1 MKLKPLHNK
10 ITVRLTE
17 GRGAWRNFLSN
28 AEGEDTDPYCCGVVE
43 TVGFAMG
50 AKIIN
55 DDGLALVQTVPIVVK
70 PGDHVLFRMYGCE
83 RICFDSGEV
92 FYVVTQGNIYAVIEE
107 E

>member
-50 AKIIN
+50 ANIIN

-70 PGDHVLFRMYGCE
+70 TGPLGGKGRLFPRGT
-83 RICFDSGEV
+83 RKAWSRP
-92 FYVVTQGNIYAVIEE
+92 
-107 E
+107 

>member
-1 MKLKPLHNK
+1 
-10 ITVRLTE
+10 
-17 GRGAWRNFLSN
+17 
-28 AEGEDTDPYCCGVVE
+28 
-43 TVGFAMG
+43 MG
-50 AKIIN
+50 ANIIN